1 MTREKGWHHPAVS
14 WLSKPVSAAGGHAPR
29 LANPVVWIYLQSCST
44 DAHSFYKQHKELLPP
59 GVRLDASQ
67 KMELE
72 VVLQGERRR
81 QRARRRSSSG
91 IVLVL
96 LRESESAVRTQ
107 SDATRA

>member
-1 MTREKGWHHPAVS
+1 MLKSETSIVT
-14 WLSKPVSAAGGHAPR
+14 
-29 LANPVVWIYLQSCST
+29 T

-81 QRARRRSSSG
+81 QRARGWRRVSFVGCACVCACTRGWQSAEWGTSTQVG
-91 IVLVL
+91 VDSA
-96 LRESESAVRTQ
+96 LRDEL
-107 SDATRA
+107 